1 MMKRLVSSVPMLWPG
16 LIFTFIAA
24 VLSSALAEIA
34 PFSAM
39 GALVTAILLGVFWR
53 FTAGVPERALSGIT
67 FSSRHLLRLGII
79 FLGARLHL
87 GDIYEA
93 GFNAFFIAASGLLI
107 TLLFI
112 YFAAKA
118 LRIDKTLSL
127 LTACG
132 TAICGA
138 SAIAA
143 IAPIVKAEQKTT
155 TASIAII
162 AVVGTIFSISYTFLF
177 PFLGMNAYE
186 YGVLSGGTLHEV
198 AHAIAASEAGG
209 TVSEDHALI
218 IKLTRVA
225 LLIPVAL
232 AVATLQSRKE
242 NRGSHAIPVPWFI
255 FGFLAVSLAN
265 TFNLLSDSAAA
276 FMVSASYV
284 FLGMAMAGFGMQMPA
299 ASFKTISLKMFIVT
313 ICGSLLLSF
322 LGYVLIE
329 AML

>member
-1 MMKRLVSSVPMLWPG
+1 MKRFISSIPPLWYGLV
-16 LIFTFIAA
+16 FTFIAA
-24 VLSSALAEIA
+24 VLSSALAEVA

-53 FTAGVPERALSGIT
+53 FTAGVPEQALPGII
-67 FSSRHLLRLGII
+67 FSSRHLLRLGIVL
-79 FLGARLHL
+79 LGARLHL
-87 GDIYEA
+87 EDIYEA

-107 TLLFI
+107 VLLFI
-112 YFAAKA
+112 YFAARA
-118 LRIDKTLSL
+118 LKIDKTLSL

-132 TAICGA
+132 TAVCGA

-162 AVVGTIFSISYTFLF
+162 AVVGTVFSVSYTFLF
-177 PFLGMNAYE
+177 PYLEMNAYE

-198 AHAIAASEAGG
+198 AHAVAASEAGG
-209 TVSEDHALI
+209 TVAEDNALVT
-218 IKLTRVA
+218 KLTRVA

-232 AVATLQSRKE
+232 VIAMLQGRKE
-242 NRGSHAIPVPWFI
+242 KQNSHAIPVPWFI
-255 FGFLAVSLAN
+255 FGFLAMSLAN
-265 TFNLLSDSAAA
+265 TFNLLSESTAA
-276 FMVSASYV
+276 FMVSASYG

-299 ASFKTISLKMFIVT
+299 ASFKTISLKMLLVAV
-313 ICGSLLLSF
+313 CGSLLLSF
-322 LGYVLIE
+322 FGYALIE

>member
-1 MMKRLVSSVPMLWPG
+1 MKKFISSIPMLLYG
-16 LIFTFIAA
+16 VIFTFIAA
-24 VLSSALAEIA
+24 VLSSALAETA

-39 GALVTAILLGVFWR
+39 GALVIAILVGILWR
-53 FTAGVPERALSGIT
+53 TTAGIPERALPGIT
-67 FSSRHLLRLGII
+67 FSSRFLLRLGII

-87 GDIYEA
+87 GDIYDA

-112 YFAAKA
+112 YFAAAA

-162 AVVGTIFSISYTFLF
+162 ALIGTVFSVSYTLLF

-186 YGVLSGGTLHEV
+186 YGILSGGTLHEI
-198 AHAIAASEAGG
+198 AHAVAASEAGG
-209 TVSEDHALI
+209 AVSENNALV

-225 LLIPVAL
+225 LLIPAAL
-232 AVATLQSRKE
+232 VIALLHGRKE
-242 NRGSHAIPVPWFI
+242 KESLRKLPVPWFI
-255 FGFLAVSLAN
+255 FGFLAMSLAN
-265 TFNLLSDSAAA
+265 TFHLLSASTAA
-276 FMVSASYV
+276 FMVSASYIL
-284 FLGMAMAGFGMQMPA
+284 LGMAMAGLGMQMPA
-299 ASFKTISLKMFIVT
+299 AFFKTVNLKIFIVAVS
-313 ICGSLLLSF
+313 GSLLLSF
-322 LGYVLIE
+322 FGYFLIE
-329 AML
+329 VLL

>member
-1 MMKRLVSSVPMLWPG
+1 MTRIVSSIPMLMSG

-24 VLSSALAEIA
+24 VLSSSLAEVA

-53 FTAGVPERALSGIT
+53 FTAGVPERALPGIS
-67 FSSRHLLRLGII
+67 FSSRNLLRLGII

-107 TLLFI
+107 ALFFI
-112 YFAAKA
+112 YFVARA
-118 LRIDKTLSL
+118 LKIDKTLSL

-162 AVVGTIFSISYTFLF
+162 AVVGTVFSVSYTFLF

-198 AHAIAASEAGG
+198 AHAVAASEAGG
-209 TVSEDHALI
+209 TVSEDHALV

-232 AVATLQSRKE
+232 GIAMLQGRKE
-242 NRGSHAIPVPWFI
+242 KQNSHVIPVPWFI
-255 FGFLAVSLAN
+255 FGFLAMSLAN
-265 TFNLLSDSAAA
+265 TFNLLSESTAA

-284 FLGMAMAGFGMQMPA
+284 FLGMAMAGLGMQMPA
-299 ASFKTISLKMFIVT
+299 ASFKTISLKMFIVAV
-313 ICGSLLLSF
+313 CGSLLLSF
-322 LGYVLIE
+322 FGYVLIE
-329 AML
+329 VML

>member
-1 MMKRLVSSVPMLWPG
+1 MKRFISSIPPLWYGLV
-16 LIFTFIAA
+16 FTFIAA
-24 VLSSALAEIA
+24 VLSSALAEVA

-53 FTAGVPERALSGIT
+53 FTAGVPEQALPGIT
-67 FSSRHLLRLGII
+67 FSSRHLLRLGIVL
-79 FLGARLHL
+79 LGARLHL
-87 GDIYEA
+87 EDIYEA

-107 TLLFI
+107 VLLFI
-112 YFAAKA
+112 YFAARA
-118 LRIDKTLSL
+118 LKIDKTLSL

-132 TAICGA
+132 TAVCGA

-162 AVVGTIFSISYTFLF
+162 AVVGTVFSVSYTFLF
-177 PFLGMNAYE
+177 PYLEMNAYE

-198 AHAIAASEAGG
+198 AHAVAASEAGG
-209 TVSEDHALI
+209 TVSEDNALVT
-218 IKLTRVA
+218 KLTRVA

-232 AVATLQSRKE
+232 VIAMLQGRKE
-242 NRGSHAIPVPWFI
+242 KQDSHAIPVPWFI
-255 FGFLAVSLAN
+255 FGFLAMSLAN
-265 TFNLLSDSAAA
+265 TFNLLSESTAA
-276 FMVSASYV
+276 FMVSASYG

-299 ASFKTISLKMFIVT
+299 ASFKTISLKMLLVAV
-313 ICGSLLLSF
+313 CGSLLLSF
-322 LGYVLIE
+322 FGYALIE

>member
-1 MMKRLVSSVPMLWPG
+1 MKRIVSSIPMLMSG

-24 VLSSALAEIA
+24 VLSSALAEVA

-39 GALVTAILLGVFWR
+39 GALVTAILLGVCWR
-53 FTAGVPERALSGIT
+53 FTAGVPERALPGIS

-87 GDIYEA
+87 GNIYEA

-107 TLLFI
+107 ALFFI
-112 YFAAKA
+112 YFVARAFK
-118 LRIDKTLSL
+118 IDKTLSL

-162 AVVGTIFSISYTFLF
+162 AVVGTVFSVSYTFLF

-198 AHAIAASEAGG
+198 AHAVAASEAGG
-209 TVSEDHALI
+209 TVSEDHALV

-232 AVATLQSRKE
+232 GIAMLQGRKE
-242 NRGSHAIPVPWFI
+242 KQNSHAIPVPWFI
-255 FGFLAVSLAN
+255 FGFLAMSLAN
-265 TFNLLSDSAAA
+265 TFNLLSESTAA

-299 ASFKTISLKMFIVT
+299 ASFKTISLKMFIVVV
-313 ICGSLLLSF
+313 CGSLLLSF
-322 LGYVLIE
+322 FGYVLIE
-329 AML
+329 VML